1 VLASSHRITRGDDY
15 RRVVRRGK
23 RRAAANTVTY
33 ITMNPNGGLPR
44 FGFIVAKNVGNAVH
58 RNRVRRRL
66 KAAAYAL
73 VPTVAEGT
81 DVVVR
86 ALPQASDASFSDL
99 SAELARAMAP
109 KDAR

>member
-1 VLASSHRITRGDDY
+1 MLASPHRITRGDDY

-33 ITMNPNGGLPR
+33 ITMNPNGGHPR

-66 KAAAYAL
+66 KAAAYEL
-73 VPTVAEGT
+73 VSSVAEGT

-86 ALPQASDASFSDL
+86 ALPPASAASFGDL
-99 SAELARAMAP
+99 CAELTRALSP